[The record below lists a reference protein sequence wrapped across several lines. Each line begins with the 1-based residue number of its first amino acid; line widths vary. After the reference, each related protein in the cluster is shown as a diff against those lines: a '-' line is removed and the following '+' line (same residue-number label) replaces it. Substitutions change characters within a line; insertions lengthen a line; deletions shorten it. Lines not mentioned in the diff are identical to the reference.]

1 MVEAGGV
8 EIFGCIEKHKLL
20 IFRHAKNAEHY
31 KIELN
36 WNVSGTRISAVRSSG
51 KKRDGMLV
59 EVSVTSCIRE
69 LNGSKDIVSNSTF
82 PFCKILFTCF

>member
-1 MVEAGGV
+1 MRGES
-8 EIFGCIEKHKLL
+8 KYSDLLKTHKLL

-69 LNGSKDIVSNSTF
+69 LNGSKDIVSNRVKEHA
-82 PFCKILFTCF
+82 CI

>member
-1 MVEAGGV
+1 MVEAEKV

-36 WNVSGTRISAVRSSG
+36 WNVSGTRISAVRSSR
-51 KKRDGMLV
+51 KKKGRHARARG
-59 EVSVTSCIRE
+59 
-69 LNGSKDIVSNSTF
+69 GSTPKF
-82 PFCKILFTCF
+82 